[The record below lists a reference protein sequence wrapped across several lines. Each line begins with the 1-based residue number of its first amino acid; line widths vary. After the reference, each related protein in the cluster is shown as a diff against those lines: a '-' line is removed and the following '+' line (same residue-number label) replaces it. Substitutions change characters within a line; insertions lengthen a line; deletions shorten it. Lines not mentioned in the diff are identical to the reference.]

1 MALNHRRMDELLPH
15 IGIRVIGDTMTLML
29 PNRWCENNKLLMQN
43 LEREQKYMKAM
54 LWELVLEVVN

>member
-1 MALNHRRMDELLPH
+1 
-15 IGIRVIGDTMTLML
+15 MTLIL

>member
-1 MALNHRRMDELLPH
+1 MDELLPH
-15 IGIRVIGDTMTLML
+15 IGIRVIGDTMTLIL
-29 PNRWCENNKLLMQN
+29 PNHWCENNKLLMQN